1 MNKQI
6 LEALMMRY
14 QAQKVEAI
22 VNLNTYL
29 TAAVGVGEHPNIVG
43 ESDKL
48 LKQISE
54 AEGNMETLQKLVK
67 ESETKN
73 AEEDK

>member
-6 LEALMMRY
+6 LEALMVRY

-22 VNLNTYL
+22 TNLNIYL
-29 TAAVGVGEHPNIVG
+29 TAAVGVGEHPNVVG
-43 ESDKL
+43 ECDKL

-54 AEGNMETLQKLVK
+54 AEGNMETIQKLVK
-67 ESETKN
+67 ESEEKN
-73 AEEDK
+73 AEENK

>member
-14 QAQKVEAI
+14 QAPKVEAI

-43 ESDKL
+43 ECDKL